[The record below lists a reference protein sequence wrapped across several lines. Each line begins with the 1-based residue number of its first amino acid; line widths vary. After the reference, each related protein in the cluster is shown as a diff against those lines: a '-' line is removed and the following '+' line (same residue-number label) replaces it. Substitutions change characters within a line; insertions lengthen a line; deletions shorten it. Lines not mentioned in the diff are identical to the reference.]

1 MMFGKRIPLLKIFGF
16 QVWID
21 ASWLILGLLIT
32 WSLADGL
39 FPQHYKG
46 LSSASY
52 WLMGA
57 GGAIG
62 LLFSIV
68 FHEMWHS
75 LIARKFGL
83 PMKGITLFI
92 FGGVAEMTD
101 EPRSPRAEFSMA
113 VAGPLSS
120 VILGLA
126 FLGMRFVAEGSRWP
140 AAVAGVLG
148 YLGFM
153 NLILAAFNLLPAFPL
168 DGGRVLRSILWGM
181 KDNIRW
187 ATRIASQIGSGFA
200 ALLMVIGV
208 LDVIFGN
215 IVGGIWFFL
224 IGMFLRSASQTSY
237 QQLLI
242 RKALEGE
249 PVRKFMVPDPVTVS
263 PSLRL
268 KALVEDYIY
277 KYHYKLYPVVDGGQL
292 VGCITLNQVKE
303 VPKEEWDRYEVSE
316 MAKSCSEIT
325 TIGPDEDAM
334 KALSIMN
341 RTNAS
346 RLMVVEGTKLVGVI
360 ALKDIL
366 KLLSLKI
373 DLEKT

>member
-1 MMFGKRIPLLKIFGF
+1 MFGKRFPLLKIFGF

-32 WSLADGL
+32 WSLADGV
-39 FPQHYKG
+39 FPQRYRG

-101 EPRSPRAEFSMA
+101 EPRSPKAEFSMA
-113 VAGPLSS
+113 VAGPVSS
-120 VILGLA
+120 VVLGLA
-126 FLGMRFVAEGSRWP
+126 FLGLRMLAEGPGWP
-140 AAVAGVLG
+140 VAVAGVLG
-148 YLGFM
+148 YLGVM

-168 DGGRVLRSILWGM
+168 DGGRVLRSVLWGM
-181 KDNIRW
+181 KDNLRW

-200 ALLMVIGV
+200 ALLMLIGV

-215 IVGGIWFFL
+215 FIGGIWFFL

-249 PVRKFMVPDPVTVS
+249 PVRKFMVADPVTVA

-268 KALVEDYIY
+268 KTLVEDYIY
-277 KYHYKLYPVVDGGQL
+277 KYHYKMYPVVDRGQL

-303 VPKEEWDRYEVSE
+303 VPKENWDRTEVNE
-316 MAKSCSEIT
+316 LAKGCSAAT

-373 DLEKT
+373 DLEKA